1 MNSGLRGFRNPGREG
16 FWFFSGRTP
25 SRVVDIPT
33 IFKKRKRG
41 GGINWESGINRLTTI
56 YEIDKQQGLTVV
68 TGLKYRE
75 IHMCVCVYIYIQILF
90 IGYY

>member
-1 MNSGLRGFRNPGREG
+1 MNYGSNMSLHLCSPLAQVMNSGLKGFKNPGREG

-41 GGINWESGINRLTTI
+41 GGINGNL
-56 YEIDKQQGLTVV
+56 GLTDSH
-68 TGLKYRE
+68 Y
-75 IHMCVCVYIYIQILF
+75 YI
-90 IGYY
+90 